1 LAIRRPSRYTRVRI
15 FGAFIYGGD
24 PQEQQEQIEKR
35 AAQLK
40 EQAEQ
45 IRKVNDKVEMSW
57 TAPQVVVNRLGAP
70 RCRR

>member
-40 EQAEQ
+40 EQAEK
-45 IRKVNDKVEMSW
+45 IRKISDEVEMSW
-57 TAPQVVVNRLGAP
+57 TAPQVVVK
-70 RCRR
+70 